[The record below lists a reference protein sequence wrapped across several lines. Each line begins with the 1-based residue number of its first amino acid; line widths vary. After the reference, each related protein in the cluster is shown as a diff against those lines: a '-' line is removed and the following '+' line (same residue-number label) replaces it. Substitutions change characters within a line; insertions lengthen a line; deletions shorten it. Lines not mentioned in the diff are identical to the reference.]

1 MRPIFAAIL
10 LLALGACAS
19 KGMGEAEC
27 QTADWRAIGYE
38 DGAQGRTPEAFGARR
53 KACAEHGVT
62 ASFAAY
68 RTGHAEGLELFCR
81 PQNGYRLGTQGYR
94 YSGICPARLEGPF
107 VAAHADGYGLYE
119 RRVALDQ
126 ISRRLDYSR
135 HRSREIEN
143 LVIQKTAMLI
153 APGVLPTDRAA
164 MAIELKQ
171 LAEEKSQL
179 ERDIPRLEAEQAA
192 AQRDYEAYRSQIAAR
207 HGG

>member
-1 MRPIFAAIL
+1 MRPILAATL
-10 LLALGACAS
+10 LLALAACAS

-81 PQNGYRLGTQGYR
+81 PQNGYQLGTGGYR
-94 YSGICPARLEGPF
+94 YGGICPAHLEGPF

-119 RRVALDQ
+119 RRKAVED
-126 ISRRLDYSR
+126 ISRRLDYSLS
-135 HRSREIEN
+135 RSKEIEG
-143 LVIQKTAMLI
+143 LVIKKTALMI
-153 APGVLPTDRAA
+153 SPGLLPTDRAA
-164 MAIELKQ
+164 LAVELKD
-171 LAEEKSQL
+171 LAEEKTRL

-192 AQRDYEAYRSQIAAR
+192 AQRDYEAYRGQLSAR